1 MIVFPAL
8 VVATMVSTAIGQADG
23 RGAQAPPAPAAPVVP
38 VPSTRPLAEFAGT
51 WRYNEELSV
60 NATTG
65 RSESAR
71 AVNDRRGVGAGPG
84 AGISGGG
91 GAGNRRSGS
100 SGVGGRGGASSG
112 GPIDGAFSHYIASRD
127 TRRDLLEIAPRF
139 RFEISETSVTVT
151 DDLDRALVFPLDG
164 SRRKYQLGAATFD
177 ARTSW
182 DAGQLK
188 TDIEGPDGLKMF
200 QTWFLSEDGTRLFL
214 IIRVGEPVPGARPVG
229 VNRVYDRDS

>member
-1 MIVFPAL
+1 MGVFPAL
-8 VVATMVSTAIGQADG
+8 VVAAMVSGIV
-23 RGAQAPPAPAAPVVP
+23 QAPPASPAPAVPGAPAVP
-38 VPSTRPLAEFAGT
+38 VPSTRPLSEFAGA
-51 WRYNEELSV
+51 WKYNEELSV

-65 RSESAR
+65 RSETAR

-100 SGVGGRGGASSG
+100 AGVGGRGGTTVG
-112 GPIDGAFSHYIASRD
+112 GPVDGAFSLFIASRD
-127 TRRDLLEIAPRF
+127 TRRDLLEIAPRL
-139 RFEISETSVTVT
+139 RVEVSEQAMTVT
-151 DDLDRALVFPLDG
+151 DDLDRPLVFPLD
-164 SRRKYQLGAATFD
+164 SSKQKYQLGAATFE

-200 QTWFLSEDGTRLFL
+200 QTWFLSEDGTKLFL
-214 IIRVGEPVPGARPVG
+214 IIRVGVPVPGARPVG
-229 VNRVYDRDS
+229 VNRVYDREP